1 MAGVNKVILIGNL
14 GKDPEVRYL
23 ESGVAVANV
32 TLATTERYKDRT
44 GNQVENTE
52 WHDLEMWEGLAKIAE
67 QYLKK
72 GNSIY
77 VEGKIKTDSWQDDQ
91 GNKKYRTKIRVQQM
105 TMLGGSGGGNT
116 GGAALQSNEPMSE
129 PAIEAS
135 APATPEPTPATTEPT
150 PAPKEDNSIDDL
162 PF

>member
-23 ESGVAVANV
+23 ESGSAVANV
-32 TLATTERYKDRT
+32 TLATTERYKDRN

-77 VEGKIKTDSWQDDQ
+77 VEGKIKTDSWQDEA
-91 GNKKYRTKIRVQQM
+91 GNKKYRTRIRVQNM
-105 TMLGGSGGGNT
+105 TMLGGAPGSSGGN
-116 GGAALQSNEPMSE
+116 SEMSE
-129 PAIEAS
+129 SQPQSTPQQS
-135 APATPEPTPATTEPT
+135 APAAQPQA
-150 PAPKEDNSIDDL
+150 APVKEDNSIDDL